1 MGHPLSLFLFFFG
14 FVYLI
19 ILYRETMDEWV
30 WVRCVVILWDHVE
43 IMGLLYTR
51 PSKKSNIVLHRIFL
65 NIMNLDKSLSRIVI
79 LENIIYYTS

>member
-1 MGHPLSLFLFFFG
+1 MGHPLSLFLFFCG

-51 PSKKSNIVLHRIFL
+51 
-65 NIMNLDKSLSRIVI
+65 SL
-79 LENIIYYTS
+79 